1 MKTGKRGRKWG
12 REGKVR
18 KGGGREG
25 KVFAKPLRWAKSFGG
40 NSLVLLIF
48 GAISLC
54 WVEALLL
61 YGHICQHPSLQ
72 TTWLTS
78 LLRSQGNPGEA
89 REPTIPV
96 SPWALPTFSLP
107 LTKWGKEWILT
118 SHVNVNY
125 CLHRALR
132 STDESSHK
140 NKKKSVITS
149 RMVIESH
156 LALETDQAGMLNHET
171 QDGQIVH
178 LL

>member
-48 GAISLC
+48 GVISLC

-72 TTWLTS
+72 TT
-78 LLRSQGNPGEA
+78 
-89 REPTIPV
+89 
-96 SPWALPTFSLP
+96 
-107 LTKWGKEWILT
+107 
-118 SHVNVNY
+118 
-125 CLHRALR
+125 
-132 STDESSHK
+132 
-140 NKKKSVITS
+140 
-149 RMVIESH
+149 
-156 LALETDQAGMLNHET
+156 
-171 QDGQIVH
+171 
-178 LL
+178 